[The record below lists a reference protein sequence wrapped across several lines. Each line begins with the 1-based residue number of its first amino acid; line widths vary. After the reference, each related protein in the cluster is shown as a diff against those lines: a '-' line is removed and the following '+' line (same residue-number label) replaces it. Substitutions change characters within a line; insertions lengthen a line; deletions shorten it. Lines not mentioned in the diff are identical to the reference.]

1 MGMFDSVY
9 AKCPKCKAD
18 VEFQS
23 KAGECVLERFWVDS
37 VPPAI
42 AVDLDGETV
51 ACQFCGALV
60 KIRYSYP
67 IYRVEMQVMV
77 EG

>member
-51 ACQFCGALV
+51 ACQFCGSLV
-60 KIRYSYP
+60 
-67 IYRVEMQVMV
+67 RVITVQPMLNIEMRVVV